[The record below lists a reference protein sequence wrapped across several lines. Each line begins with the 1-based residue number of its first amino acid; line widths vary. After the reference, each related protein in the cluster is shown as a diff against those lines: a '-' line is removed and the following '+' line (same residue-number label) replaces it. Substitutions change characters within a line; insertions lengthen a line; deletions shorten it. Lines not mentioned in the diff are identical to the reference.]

1 MENEELLENELM
13 EEEVDEEDLLPIPAY
28 NGKKATKEELNAT
41 VIRIISHKKNGDLV
55 KVSFPISAIV
65 NFTKAK
71 PDSTITTAK
80 MLKNI
85 DFKMILGM
93 VKMGLTGSL
102 CFVESPTGE
111 EIEVVAERHN

>member
-1 MENEELLENELM
+1 MENEELLDNEQM
-13 EEEVDEEDLLPIPAY
+13 EEEMEEDLLPIPEY
-28 NGKKATKEELNAT
+28 NGKRATKEELNAT
-41 VIRIISHKKNGDLV
+41 VIRIVAHKKSGDLV
-55 KVSFPISAIV
+55 MVSFPISAIV

-71 PDSTITTAK
+71 PDSTITTSK

-85 DFKMILGM
+85 DFKVILGM

-102 CFVESPTGE
+102 CFVNSPSGE